1 MCQDRQGTMKGSTAL
16 VPRHFGPT
24 IICKMGGWETIDGW
38 MISGEYI
45 YIYHDFKH
53 VRYVQYT

>member
-24 IICKMGGWETIDGW
+24 FICKMGGWETIDGW
-38 MISGEYI
+38 MISGQCIYIYLYI
-45 YIYHDFKH
+45 YIS
-53 VRYVQYT
+53 